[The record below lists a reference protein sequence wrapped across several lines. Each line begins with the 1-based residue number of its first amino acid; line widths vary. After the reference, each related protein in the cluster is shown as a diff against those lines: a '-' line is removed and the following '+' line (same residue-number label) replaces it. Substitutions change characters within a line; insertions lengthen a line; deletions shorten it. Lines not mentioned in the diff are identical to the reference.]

1 MILRDVTVTSD
12 REGIEDAIYRFVEG
26 IDKRDAELLASAFT
40 EDIMFDLGGL
50 DASVGSFDPYEGRD
64 FTVAQLMSHVGKLDT
79 MHAVTNVR
87 VQIDGDQAHLTCYL
101 IGQHHR
107 PAQGASADYG
117 DHLWLGNFFDSH
129 LARKHEHVWL
139 IRRHRVDTSWASG
152 IVAATRLP
160 ALCPGPGTART
171 R

>member
-1 MILRDVTVTSD
+1 M
-12 REGIEDAIYRFVEG
+12 
-26 IDKRDAELLASAFT
+26 LASAFT
-40 EDIMFDLGGL
+40 EDIVFDLGGL
-50 DASVGSFDPYEGRD
+50 DASVGSFEPYEGRD
-64 FTVAQLMSHVGKLDT
+64 FTVGQLMSHVGKLDT

-107 PAQGASADYG
+107 PGQGASADHG

-129 LARKHEHVWL
+129 LAREHEHVWL

-160 ALCPGPGTART
+160 AYARGQERRGRGKAPRPRAVGHERPRLSRCRGPQRT
-171 R
+171 SRPD